1 MGVPVL
7 IAGCGQPETG
17 RIDARLRSHRLNG
30 QHTSSPASTGG
41 AGTFFEQHVAAYWLA
56 QLLVRG
62 IPPVLIE
69 TIVAEVHFQTE
80 HLGWHTDDFLIV
92 CERPGAVAQKLA
104 GQVKRSFSVSA
115 ADEECKKAILDFWK
129 DFKSPAPVSPM
140 HARLVLVTLR
150 GTNTLLDHFVG
161 LLDCARAARDGA
173 EFEHRL
179 STKGFISNKAVQ
191 YCNELCKIIADL
203 EGRAVAAV
211 EIWPF
216 LRLLHVLSLDLN
228 TSTRQT
234 EAQIKSLLA
243 YMVTEGDA
251 SGVAGASWNSL
262 LALASTAMSEARSLR
277 RADLPAE
284 LQHRHGS
291 LGMNEQRIL
300 RAIKDH
306 TAPVLRRIR
315 STIGQDFHLQRAAL
329 VQKVLSELETAQAVL
344 VSGPAGSGKSAIS
357 KDAVSL
363 LSQDHFVF
371 GFRVEEFAQAHID
384 ATLHAG
390 QIPTNAETLAAILA
404 AQGRKVVLIESV
416 ERLLEKTTRDAF
428 SDLMAMAAADR
439 GMCIILTCRDYS
451 IEQVRAS
458 FLQPAAI
465 NHAVVS
471 VPPLEDAELA
481 EVEAALPALAYP
493 LKNPALRDILRN
505 PYFLDKALEISWS
518 AERPVPESER
528 EFRALFWRQII
539 RADQSAPAWMARR
552 REEVFHE
559 IAVRRARALSA
570 YVICNDL
577 DPAVV
582 AALRQDSLI
591 VSSDEN
597 PSLVATAHDVLEDWA
612 ILQWLEE
619 QHVTDEGSFKDLSAA
634 IGAHPAIR
642 RSYRKWV
649 AELVERDPG
658 AADRLFRAAIS
669 ETEISAQFRDD
680 TLVSLLKAPSSPEFL
695 TRHEAQLL
703 ANDKAILK
711 RVIHLLRVACVTT
724 PAWLAGAAGHG
735 SIFNVPD
742 GPAWAT
748 VLRLVHRNID
758 SFTSQERPL
767 LLGLIEDAV
776 RNVSWWAP
784 ELDGAEFVAGIA
796 HWLLA
801 GFDNYGSEEPRKRVL
816 KVIAKVP
823 KADAARFEAVLRG
836 AVKEGQRRD
845 RIADDFREIIFSG
858 LDGMP
863 AARDLPDLIVLVAA
877 AHLLASDEDL
887 RRDRYSG
894 RSLDLEMHFGI
905 KEGLRHDFFPA
916 SALRGPWIPLLR
928 YHHRKALDFFIN
940 VFNHSADWYAHPRM
954 HDPLEP
960 AWEIELTFADGTTR
974 KQWGNQRLWNLYRGT
989 SVGPYV
995 LQSLLMALEKWL
1007 LEFASKHP
1015 KQLDV
1020 VLVDIL
1026 RRSESAALAAVVASV
1041 ATAHPHASGEA
1052 LLVLLS
1058 APDYI
1063 AFDRGRMVSES
1074 GASAMSGI
1082 FPQLNADNQVFEVER
1097 KEANNLPHRGQHL
1110 EAAIANLQLGPFA
1123 PRVHAILDRH
1133 LSALPPKSEQDE
1145 SDLIWRLAIHRMDL
1159 RQYTVADTNGPE
1171 ILDDEANASEPAQR
1185 WVRLE
1190 PKAPDPDVQ
1199 AMVDEGAAKFSAM
1212 NARLGVLVWGLQVF
1226 ERKNGNHD
1234 PSRWREKLAE
1244 ARTMDRETEQGDGSR
1259 NGPGFV
1265 TAVCIRD
1272 HWEEMSV
1279 DERDWCVDVVCSEI
1293 LRQSDQWSHVE
1304 RMQRFSMAA
1313 DRPSASVVSLLF
1325 GKPLTE
1331 AQVLRVRR
1339 AFAAALTHPIEE
1351 VRWYATWGIDGQFWA
1366 VNRVIALRCVNAI
1379 ATEAALIDQAWEAE
1393 EKRPYEQ
1400 RRRLEEISAE
1410 AATAVRQRFWQ
1421 EGAIAEDAHSTVDI
1435 SEGFGAEA
1443 IGRMLAILGQV
1454 PEDPAAVAAFARASQ
1469 TLVEWWN
1476 ADDAGERRRDR
1487 NFQAESALSELLQRF
1502 VMRTTSAS
1510 ALQALRPVLGAID
1523 RHPREIRSIVQG
1535 LTGIEDSRP
1544 NTAHYWYLWGL
1555 FADVIRRAKWVA
1567 RLDDEHPIGSEML
1580 SAIFLTSW
1588 WKDSVRHWKSLEGHA
1603 HHVHALFEALPPSSI
1618 VLDDYVR
1625 FLYHIGE
1632 QSLPEAFVRVAKS
1645 LKHGDVQAMLAKT
1658 NTVFLLEVLLQR
1670 HVYGRPLELKRDTTV
1685 RQAVL
1690 FLLDILV
1697 ENGSSAAFRMRDD
1710 FVTPAA

>member
-1 MGVPVL
+1 MSE
-7 IAGCGQPETG
+7 Q
-17 RIDARLRSHRLNG
+17 R
-30 QHTSSPASTGG
+30 TSSPASTGG
-41 AGTFFEQHVAAYWLA
+41 AGTFFEQNVAAYWLT
-56 QLLVRG
+56 QLLVHG

-69 TIVAEVHFQTE
+69 TTVAEVHFQTE

-92 CERPGAVAQKLA
+92 CERPGALAQKLA
-104 GQVKRSFSVSA
+104 GQVKRSFTVSA
-115 ADEECKKAILDFWK
+115 TDDDCKHAIEDFWK
-129 DFKSPAPVSPM
+129 DFRNSDRFSPADD
-140 HARLVLVTLR
+140 RLILVTLR
-150 GTNTLLDHFVG
+150 GTNTLLEHFVG

-173 EFEHRL
+173 EFERRL
-179 STKGFISNKAVQ
+179 STKGFISNKAVH
-191 YCNELCKIIADL
+191 YCGELRKIIANL
-203 EGRAVAAV
+203 EGRAVAV
-211 EIWPF
+211 GDIWPF
-216 LRLLHVLSLDLN
+216 LRLLHVLSLDLH

-243 YMVTEGDA
+243 HTVTEGDA
-251 SGVAGASWNSL
+251 SGVAGASWNAL

-291 LGMNEQRIL
+291 LGANEQRIL
-300 RAIKDH
+300 RTLKDH

-315 STIGQDFHLQRAAL
+315 STIGQDFHLQRATL
-329 VQKVLSELETAQAVL
+329 VQKVLGELETAQVVL
-344 VSGPAGSGKSAIS
+344 VSGPAGSGKSAIG
-357 KDAVSL
+357 KDVVSL
-363 LSQDHFVF
+363 LSRDHFVF

-428 SDLMAMAAADR
+428 SDLMALAAADP
-439 GMCIILTCRDYS
+439 GMCIVLTCRDYS
-451 IEQVRAS
+451 TEQVHAS
-458 FLQPAAI
+458 FLRPAAI
-465 NHAVVS
+465 NHAVVR

-481 EVEAALPALAYP
+481 EVEAALPALTYP
-493 LKNPALRDILRN
+493 LKNPGLRNILRN

-528 EFRALFWRQII
+528 EFRALFWRQIV
-539 RADQSAPAWMARR
+539 RADQGAPAGMARR
-552 REEVFHE
+552 REEVFQE

-619 QHVTDEGSFKDLSAA
+619 QHLTDDGSFKDLSAA

-669 ETEISAQFRDD
+669 ETDISAQFRDD
-680 TLVSLLKAPSSPEFL
+680 TLVSLLKAPSSPGFL

-724 PAWLAGAAGHG
+724 PVWLAGAAGHG

-748 VLRLVHRNID
+748 VLRLVHSNIN
-758 SFTSQERPL
+758 SFTPQERPV

-776 RNVSWWAP
+776 RDVSRWAP
-784 ELDGAEFVAGIA
+784 ELDGAEFVAGIG
-796 HWLLA
+796 HWLLP

-816 KVIAKVP
+816 KVIAKIP
-823 KADAARFEAVLRG
+823 KADVARFEAVLRG
-836 AVKEGQRRD
+836 TVKEGERRD
-845 RIADDFREIIFSG
+845 RIADDFREILFCG
-858 LDGMP
+858 VEGMA
-863 AARDLPDLIVLVAA
+863 AARDLPDLVVSVARDY
-877 AHLLASDEDL
+877 LLASEEDL
-887 RRDRYSG
+887 RRDRYS
-894 RSLDLEMHFGI
+894 RSRLDLGTYFGI
-905 KEGLRHDFFPA
+905 KEGRRHDFFPA

-928 YHHRKALDFFIN
+928 YHHSKALDFFIN
-940 VFNHSADWYAHPRM
+940 VFNHSADWYAHPRVD
-954 HDPLEP
+954 DPLEP

-974 KQWGNQRLWNLYRGT
+974 KQWGNPRLWNLYRGT

-1007 LEFASKHP
+1007 LEFADKHP
-1015 KQLDV
+1015 QQLDA

-1026 RRSESAALAAVVASV
+1026 RRSESATLAAVVASV

-1063 AFDRGRMVSES
+1063 EFDRVRTVGES
-1074 GASAMSGI
+1074 QASALSGM
-1082 FPQLNADNQVFEVER
+1082 FPQLRDDNKVYEEER
-1097 KEANNLPHRGQHL
+1097 REANRLPHRGRDL

-1123 PRVHAILDRH
+1123 SRVHAILDRYRA
-1133 LSALPPKSEQDE
+1133 ALPPVSEQDDE
-1145 SDLIWRLAIHRMDL
+1145 DRAWRLAMHRMDL
-1159 RQYTVADTNGPE
+1159 RQYTIAEVPT
-1171 ILDDEANASEPAQR
+1171 LDEAPVAGATTTEPPKLLL
-1185 WVRLE
+1185 RLDPKE
-1190 PKAPDPDVQ
+1190 PEPDVKEMMDEAATRFG
-1199 AMVDEGAAKFSAM
+1199 AMSARM
-1212 NARLGVLVWGLQVF
+1212 GLMMWAYKVFKRENSTASQDPAIWQQRLL
-1226 ERKNGNHD
+1226 
-1234 PSRWREKLAE
+1234 E
-1244 ARTMDRETEQGDGSR
+1244 AMSLDADNEDGTEDNTPNMTRG
-1259 NGPGFV
+1259 GPGTV
-1265 TAVCIRD
+1265 AAVCIRD
-1272 HWEEMSV
+1272 HWEEMSAQQ
-1279 DERDWCVDVVCSEI
+1279 RDWCLERACSEVMAHANEWNH
-1293 LRQSDQWSHVE
+1293 LQRV
-1304 RMQRFSMAA
+1304 QRFDMAG
-1313 DRPSASVVSLLF
+1313 DRACAWVLSLL
-1325 GKPLTE
+1325 LTKSIAE
-1331 AQVLRVRR
+1331 TQRSCVKE
-1339 AFAAALTHPIEE
+1339 AFAVALTHPTDE
-1351 VRWYATWGIDGQFWA
+1351 VRWYAVWGVAEHLLSAD
-1366 VNRVIALRCVNAI
+1366 RALAMRCINAI
-1379 ATEAALIDQAWEAE
+1379 AMEATLIETERHALDSL
-1393 EKRPYEQ
+1393 PYNQ
-1400 RRRLEEISAE
+1400 RRQMDGIAEE
-1410 AATAVRQRFWQ
+1410 AATTVRNAF
-1421 EGAIAEDAHSTVDI
+1421 
-1435 SEGFGAEA
+1435 SEPDGIDSNAYESLDVSEWFGADA
-1443 IGRMLAILGQV
+1443 NGRILTVLSNAQD
-1454 PEDPAAVAAFARASQ
+1454 DPAAVAGFVRAAQ
-1469 TLVEWWN
+1469 TLVEWWD
-1476 ADDAGERRRDR
+1476 ADDERDR
-1487 NFQAESALSELLQRF
+1487 GRGRRERDHDSEAALSKHLQSF
-1502 VMRTTSAS
+1502 VMRTSVESAKS
-1510 ALQALRPVLGAID
+1510 ILEPILGAID
-1523 RHPREIRSIVQG
+1523 RHPREIHWIVQG

-1544 NTAHYWYLWGL
+1544 NTPHYWCLWEL
-1555 FADVIRRAKWVA
+1555 FADGVKRAKWVA
-1567 RLDDEHPIGSEML
+1567 GLDDEHPMGSGVL

-1588 WKDSVRHWKSLEGHA
+1588 WKDNVRHWRSLEGHA
-1603 HHVHALFEALPPSSI
+1603 HHVHALFETLPPSSI
-1618 VLDDYVR
+1618 VLDDYAR

-1632 QSLPEAFVRVAKS
+1632 RSLPDAFVRVANS
-1645 LKHGDVQAMLAKT
+1645 LKGENVQAMLAKT

-1670 HVYGRPLELKRDTTV
+1670 HVYGRPLELKRDANV

-1690 FLLDILV
+1690 CLLDILV

>member
-1 MGVPVL
+1 MT
-7 IAGCGQPETG
+7 GQ
-17 RIDARLRSHRLNG
+17 L
-30 QHTSSPASTGG
+30 TSSPASTGG

-62 IPPVLIE
+62 IPPILIE
-69 TIVAEVHFQTE
+69 AIVAEVHFQTE

-92 CERPGAVAQKLA
+92 CERPEAVAQKLV
-104 GQVKRSFSVSA
+104 GQVKRSFSVSS
-115 ADEECKKAILDFWK
+115 ADKECKKAIQDFWK
-129 DFKSPAPVSPM
+129 DFKNSAHFSPADD
-140 HARLVLVTLR
+140 RLILVTLR
-150 GTNTLLDHFVG
+150 GTNILLDHFVG

-173 EFEHRL
+173 EFECRL
-179 STKGFISNKAVQ
+179 GTKGFISNKAVH
-191 YCNELCKIIADL
+191 YCGELCNIIADL
-203 EGRAVAAV
+203 EGSAIVAAD
-211 EIWPF
+211 IWPF
-216 LRLLHVLSLDLN
+216 LRLLHVLSLDLHS
-228 TSTRQT
+228 STRQT

-243 YMVTEGDA
+243 YTVTEGDA
-251 SGVAGASWNSL
+251 TGVAGTSWNAL
-262 LALASTAMSEARSLR
+262 LDLASSAMSEARSLC

-291 LGMNEQRIL
+291 LGTNEQRIL
-300 RAIKDH
+300 RTLKDH

-329 VQKVLSELETAQAVL
+329 VQKVLGELETAQVVL
-344 VSGPAGSGKSAIS
+344 VSGPAGSGKSAIG
-357 KDAVSL
+357 KDAVSF

-390 QIPTNAETLAAILA
+390 QIQANAETLAAILA

-439 GMCIILTCRDYS
+439 SMCIVLTCRDYS

-481 EVEAALPALAYP
+481 EVEAALPALANP

-518 AERPVPESER
+518 EERPVPESER
-528 EFRALFWRQII
+528 EFRALFWRQIVC
-539 RADQSAPAWMARR
+539 ADQGAPAGMGRR
-552 REEVFHE
+552 REEVFQE

-570 YVICNDL
+570 YVICNGL

-597 PSLVATAHDVLEDWA
+597 PSLVATAHDALEDWA

-619 QHVTDEGSFKDLSAA
+619 QHFTDAGSFKGLSAA
-634 IGAHPAIR
+634 ISTHPAIR

-649 AELVERDPG
+649 AELVERDPD

-680 TLVSLLKAPSSPEFL
+680 TIISLLKAPSSPEFL

-703 ANDKAILK
+703 ANDNAILK

-724 PAWLAGAAGHG
+724 PAWLADAAGHG

-748 VLRLVHRNID
+748 VLRLVHHNID
-758 SFTSQERPL
+758 SFTLQERPL

-784 ELDGAEFVAGIA
+784 ELDGAEFVAGIG
-796 HWLLA
+796 HWLLE
-801 GFDNYGSEEPRKRVL
+801 GFDNYRYEEPRKRVL
-816 KVIAKVP
+816 KVIAKIP
-823 KADAARFEAVLRG
+823 KADVNRFEAVLRG

-845 RIADDFREIIFSG
+845 RIADDFREILFAG
-858 LDGMP
+858 VEGMP
-863 AARDLPDLIVLVAA
+863 AARDLPELVVSVATDY
-877 AHLLASDEDL
+877 LLASEDDL
-887 RRDRYSG
+887 RRGHYS
-894 RSLDLEMHFGI
+894 RSSLDLTTHFGI
-905 KEGLRHDFFPA
+905 KEGLRHRFFPA

-928 YHHRKALDFFIN
+928 YHPRKALDFFIK
-940 VFNHSADWYAHPRM
+940 VFNQSADWYAHPRV

-974 KQWGNQRLWNLYRGT
+974 KQWGNPRLWNLYRGT
-989 SVGPYV
+989 SVGPDV
-995 LQSLLMALEKWL
+995 LQSMLMALEKWL
-1007 LEFASKHP
+1007 FEFASKHP
-1015 KQLDV
+1015 EQLDAI
-1020 VLVDIL
+1020 LVDTL
-1026 RRSESAALAAVVASV
+1026 HQSESAALSAVVASV
-1041 ATAHPHASGEA
+1041 ATAHPHAPGEA

-1063 AFDRGRMVSES
+1063 GFDRSRMVGES
-1074 GASAMSGI
+1074 QASALTGM
-1082 FPQLNADNQVFEVER
+1082 FPQLRVDNKVYEEER
-1097 KEANNLPHRGQHL
+1097 KEANLLPHRRQDL
-1110 EAAIANLQLGPFA
+1110 EAAIANLQLGPLA
-1123 PRVHAILDRH
+1123 PRVHAILDQH
-1133 LSALPPKSEQDE
+1133 LAALPPKSEQDN
-1145 SDLIWRLAIHRMDL
+1145 SDLMWRLAIHRMDF
-1159 RQYTVADTNGPE
+1159 RQYTLAETNGPE
-1171 ILDDEANASEPAQR
+1171 NLDAETNAGEPAKR
-1185 WVRLE
+1185 YIWLE
-1190 PKAPDPDVQ
+1190 PKAPDPEVQ
-1199 AMVDEGAAKFSAM
+1199 AMVDESAAQYSAS
-1212 NARLGVLVWGLQVF
+1212 NARLSVLMWGLKSF
-1226 ERKNGNHD
+1226 KREEGDHD
-1234 PSRWREKLAE
+1234 PSQWREKLAL
-1244 ARTMDRETEQGDGSR
+1244 AQTMERVIEDPLGSHH
-1259 NGPGFV
+1259 GPGFV
-1265 TAVCIRD
+1265 AAVCIRD
-1272 HWEEMSV
+1272 HWEEMST
-1279 DERDWCVDVVCSEI
+1279 DEQDWCADIVCSEI
-1293 LRQSDQWSHVE
+1293 LRQSDQWNHIE
-1304 RMQRFSMAA
+1304 RVQRFSMAA
-1313 DRPSASVVSLLF
+1313 DRPSASVVSLLL
-1325 GKPLTE
+1325 GKPFTE
-1331 AQVLRVRR
+1331 AQVLRVRQ
-1339 AFAAALTHPIEE
+1339 AFVAALTHPIDE
-1351 VRWYATWGIDGQFWA
+1351 VRWCAAWGIDGQFWA
-1366 VNRVIALRCVNAI
+1366 VDRVTALCCVNAI
-1379 ATEAALIDQAWEAE
+1379 TTEASLIDQAWEVE
-1393 EKRPYEQ
+1393 ERRPYEQ
-1400 RRRLEEISAE
+1400 RRRLDEISAE

-1421 EGAIAEDAHSTVDI
+1421 EGAIAEDAHSTVDF

-1443 IGRMLAILGQV
+1443 ISRMLAILGQV
-1454 PEDPAAVAAFARASQ
+1454 PEDPVAVAAFTLASR

-1476 ADDAGERRRDR
+1476 ADHGERRRDR
-1487 NFQAESALSELLQRF
+1487 NFEAESTLSELLQRF
-1502 VMRTTSAS
+1502 VMRITSAS
-1510 ALQALRPVLGAID
+1510 ALQVLRPVLGAID
-1523 RHPREIRSIVQG
+1523 HHPREIHTIVQG
-1535 LTGIEDSRP
+1535 LTGIEDRRP

-1555 FADVIRRAKWVA
+1555 FADGIRRAKWVT

-1588 WKDSVRHWKSLEGHA
+1588 WKDNVRHWRSLEGHA
-1603 HHVHALFEALPPSSI
+1603 HHVHALFDALPPSSI
-1618 VLDDYVR
+1618 VLDDYMR

-1632 QSLPEAFVRVAKS
+1632 QSLPEAFVSIANS
-1645 LKHGDVQAMLAKT
+1645 LKHGDAQTMLAKT

-1670 HVYGRPLELKRDTTV
+1670 HVYGRPLELKRDTAI

>member
-1 MGVPVL
+1 MTERP
-7 IAGCGQPETG
+7 I
-17 RIDARLRSHRLNG
+17 
-30 QHTSSPASTGG
+30 SSPVSTGG

-56 QLLVRG
+56 QLLVRS

-69 TIVAEVHFQTE
+69 SIVAEVHFQTE

-92 CERPGAVAQKLA
+92 CESPGAVTRKLA

-115 ADEECKKAILDFWK
+115 ADEECKKAIQDFWQ
-129 DFKSPAPVSPM
+129 DFKSSTTFSLADD
-140 HARLVLVTLR
+140 RLVLVTLR
-150 GTNTLLDHFVG
+150 GTNTLLEHFVG

-173 EFEHRL
+173 EFKHRL
-179 STKGFISNKAVQ
+179 SKKGFISSKAVH
-191 YCNELCKIIADL
+191 YCDELCKIIADL
-203 EGRAVAAV
+203 EGRAVATE

-216 LRLLHVLSLDLN
+216 LRLLHVLSLDLH

-243 YMVTEGDA
+243 HTVTESNA
-251 SGVAGASWNSL
+251 SGIAGATWDAL
-262 LALASTAMSEARSLR
+262 LTLASTAMSEARSLR

-284 LQHRHGS
+284 LQHCHGT
-291 LGMNEQRIL
+291 LGANEQRIL
-300 RAIKDH
+300 RSLKDH
-306 TAPVLRRIR
+306 TAPVLRKIR

-329 VQKVLSELETAQAVL
+329 VQKVLGELETAQVVL
-344 VSGPAGSGKSAIS
+344 VSGPAGSGKSAIG

-363 LSQDHFVF
+363 LAQDHFVF

-390 QIPTNAETLAAILA
+390 QIPANAETLAAILA
-404 AQGRKVVLIESV
+404 AQDRKVVLIESV

-428 SDLMAMAAADR
+428 SDLMELAAADR
-439 GMCIILTCRDYS
+439 GMCIVLTCRDYS

-458 FLQPAAI
+458 FLRPAAI

-471 VPPLEDAELA
+471 VPPLEDADLA
-481 EVEAALPALAYP
+481 EVEAALPELAYP

-518 AERPVPESER
+518 EERPVPESER
-528 EFRALFWRQII
+528 EFRALFWRQIVC
-539 RADQSAPAWMARR
+539 ADQGAPAGMGRR
-552 REEVFHE
+552 REEVFQE

-577 DPAVV
+577 DPAVL

-619 QHVTDEGSFKDLSAA
+619 QHLTDEGSFKDLSAA
-634 IGAHPAIR
+634 IGTHPAIR

-658 AADRLFRAAIS
+658 AADRLFKAAIS
-669 ETEISAQFRDD
+669 ETEISPQFRDD

-724 PAWLAGAAGHG
+724 PIWLAGAAGHG

-742 GPAWAT
+742 GPAWAS
-748 VLRLVHRNID
+748 VLKLVHSNID
-758 SFTSQERPL
+758 SFTPQERPL

-784 ELDGAEFVAGIA
+784 ELEGAEFVAGIS

-801 GFDNYGSEEPRKRVL
+801 GFDNYSSEEPRKRVL
-816 KVIAKVP
+816 KVVSKIP
-823 KADAARFEAVLRG
+823 KADAVRFEAVLRG
-836 AVKEGQRRD
+836 TVKEGQRRD
-845 RIADDFREIIFSG
+845 RIADDFRQILFGGVE
-858 LDGMP
+858 GMP
-863 AARDLPDLIVLVAA
+863 AARDLPDLVVSVATDY
-877 AHLLASDEDL
+877 LLASDDNL
-887 RRDRYSG
+887 RRDRYS
-894 RSLDLEMHFGI
+894 RSSLDLETHFGI
-905 KEGLRHDFFPA
+905 KEGLRSDFFPA
-916 SALRGPWIPLLR
+916 SAHRGPWIPLLR
-928 YHHRKALDFFIN
+928 HHPRKGLDFFIS
-940 VFNHSADWYAHPRM
+940 VFNHSANWYAHPRV

-960 AWEIELTFADGTTR
+960 AWEIDLTFADGTNR
-974 KQWGNQRLWNLYRGT
+974 KQWGNPRLWSLYRGM

-1007 LEFASKHP
+1007 LEFASTYP
-1015 KQLDV
+1015 EQLDAI
-1020 VLVDIL
+1020 LVDIL
-1026 RRSESAALAAVVASV
+1026 RRNESAALAAVVSSV

-1063 AFDRGRMVSES
+1063 GFDRGRMAGES
-1074 GASAMSGI
+1074 QASALTGM
-1082 FPQLNADNQVFEVER
+1082 FPQLRADNKVYEEER
-1097 KEANNLPHRGQHL
+1097 KEANRLPHRRQDL
-1110 EAAIANLQLGPFA
+1110 EAAIANLQLGPLA
-1123 PRVHAILDRH
+1123 PRVHAILDQH
-1133 LSALPPKSEQDE
+1133 LAALPPKSEQDN
-1145 SDLIWRLAIHRMDL
+1145 SDLMWRLAIHRMDF
-1159 RQYTVADTNGPE
+1159 RQYTVAETNGPE
-1171 ILDDEANASEPAQR
+1171 NLDAETNAGEPAKR
-1185 WVRLE
+1185 YIWLE
-1190 PKAPDPDVQ
+1190 PKAPDPEVQ
-1199 AMVDEGAAKFSAM
+1199 AMVDESAAQYSAS
-1212 NARLGVLVWGLQVF
+1212 NARLSVLMWGLKAF
-1226 ERKNGNHD
+1226 KSEEGDHD
-1234 PSRWREKLAE
+1234 PSQWREKLAL
-1244 ARTMDRETEQGDGSR
+1244 AQTMERVIEDPLGSHH
-1259 NGPGFV
+1259 GPGFV
-1265 TAVCIRD
+1265 AAVCIRD
-1272 HWEEMSV
+1272 HWEEMST
-1279 DERDWCVDVVCSEI
+1279 DEQDWCVDIVCSEI
-1293 LRQSDQWSHVE
+1293 LRQSDQWNHIE

-1313 DRPSASVVSLLF
+1313 DRPSASVVSLLL
-1325 GKPLTE
+1325 GKPFTE
-1331 AQVLRVRR
+1331 AQVLRVRQ
-1339 AFAAALTHPIEE
+1339 AFVAALTHPIDE
-1351 VRWYATWGIDGQFWA
+1351 VRWYAAWGIDGQFWA
-1366 VNRVIALRCVNAI
+1366 VDRVVAMRCVNAI
-1379 ATEAALIDQAWEAE
+1379 ATEATLIDQAWEAE
-1393 EKRPYEQ
+1393 ERRPYEQ
-1400 RRRLEEISAE
+1400 RRSFDEVSAE
-1410 AATAVRQRFWQ
+1410 AATTVRQRFWQ
-1421 EGAIAEDAHSTVDI
+1421 EGVIAEDAHSTVDI
-1435 SEGFGAEA
+1435 SEGFGVEA
-1443 IGRMLAILGQV
+1443 IGRMLTILGQV
-1454 PEDPAAVAAFARASQ
+1454 PEDPAAVVAFARASR

-1476 ADDAGERRRDR
+1476 ADDDGERRRDR
-1487 NFQAESALSELLQRF
+1487 NFETESALSELLQRF
-1502 VMRTTSAS
+1502 VMRTTSAYG
-1510 ALQALRPVLGAID
+1510 LQVLRPVLDAID
-1523 RHPREIRSIVQG
+1523 RHPREIYSIVQG

-1555 FADVIRRAKWVA
+1555 FADGIRHAKWVT

-1588 WKDSVRHWKSLEGHA
+1588 WKDNVRHWKSLEGHA

-1618 VLDDYVR
+1618 VFDDYVR

-1632 QSLPEAFVRVAKS
+1632 QSLPEAFVRVTDS
-1645 LKHGDVQAMLAKT
+1645 LKRGNAQAMLAKI

-1670 HVYGRPLELKRDTTV
+1670 HVYGRPLELKREHGI
-1685 RQAVL
+1685 RQSVL